1 MSDDWTS
8 GYRADIGYTHGYYR
22 DLSPLMLEFALLS
35 KMQSHR
41 VGRPLR
47 YLELGYGQGLSL
59 NVHAATVPGE
69 YWGTDFN
76 PAQAANAKDLAAASG
91 AHLRP

>member
-1 MSDDWTS
+1 MPDDWTF

-22 DLSPLMLEFALLS
+22 DLSPVMLEFALLS

-47 YLELGYGQGLSL
+47 YLELGYGQEVSL
-59 NVHAATVPGE
+59 GGITC
-69 YWGTDFN
+69 TS
-76 PAQAANAKDLAAASG
+76 AKTGMTCKNEGGHGFSVARARQKLF
-91 AHLRP
+91 